1 MDMIFIFQYFVHWES
16 IFIYYIIQYIK
27 DTMDLIQTV
36 YNNDDIYE
44 KNDHSRRKLLA
55 LYISINIQSLFLRYL
70 IFCSEYKINNS
81 LLPFWNSNWIVHKF
95 ELKLKIKCD
104 SWIERGRLLSL
115 SVRRCPNSLWTA
127 LVWPMQS

>member
-1 MDMIFIFQYFVHWES
+1 
-16 IFIYYIIQYIK
+16 
-27 DTMDLIQTV
+27 MDLIQTA

-81 LLPFWNSNWIVHKF
+81 LLPFWNSN
-95 ELKLKIKCD
+95 
-104 SWIERGRLLSL
+104 
-115 SVRRCPNSLWTA
+115 
-127 LVWPMQS
+127 